1 MNASCK
7 SVIRILGGCIFQ
19 VYFLSARVHPGETP
33 ASFVFNGFLDFILRR
48 DDPRAMML
56 REKYVFKLIPMLN
69 PDGVKRG
76 HYRTDSRGV
85 NLNRVYLDP
94 DPVLHPTIYAAKS
107 VVMYHH
113 GKGQQVEDKVCTC
126 QNENNNFV
134 DQRSDEK
141 TDLEKE
147 MQDDA
152 DSTLASLT
160 QSCDITDKNDSIL
173 GERFSPEGME
183 NSESIVRTKSDD
195 GMTIVSAESPDLD
208 NNKTD
213 QDNSI
218 SNEADSKHN
227 LCANDGPIIEEN
239 SNSTSDNKTVNTQ
252 QCDNKNINNEDEE
265 KLLNALPDIN
275 DNISVCKC
283 FSESSDTVNEGPL
296 EYYVDLHG
304 HASKR
309 GCFVYANYLDNE
321 DNYVQSIM
329 YPKLMSINSANFDF
343 TGCNFTEKNMYSK
356 DKRDGM
362 SKEGSGRVAIF
373 KATSIVHR

>member
-1 MNASCK
+1 M
-7 SVIRILGGCIFQ
+7 
-19 VYFLSARVHPGETP
+19 YFLSARVHPGETP

-48 DDPRAMML
+48 DDPRAVML

-94 DPVLHPTIYAAKS
+94 DPLLHPTIYASKA

-113 GKGQQVEDKVCTC
+113 SKGQQIENRVCVC
-126 QNENNNFV
+126 QNNNENVQVESLN
-134 DQRSDEK
+134 EK
-141 TDLEKE
+141 IDLEK
-147 MQDDA
+147 QVDDDV
-152 DSTLASLT
+152 DSTLVSLT
-160 QSCDITDKNDSIL
+160 QSCDIAEKNDSIL
-173 GERFSPEGME
+173 GERLSPEGME
-183 NSESIVRTKSDD
+183 NNDGVIGTKSDD
-195 GMTIVSAESPDLD
+195 IMTVVSAESPDFDHNKKDLCNSND
-208 NNKTD
+208 NACDVKQTT
-213 QDNSI
+213 
-218 SNEADSKHN
+218 
-227 LCANDGPIIEEN
+227 NDGL
-239 SNSTSDNKTVNTQ
+239 TSDGNLNAPSDTETADKEQHHN
-252 QCDNKNINNEDEE
+252 NNNNEEDT
-265 KLLNALPDIN
+265 KHFNSVPDTN
-275 DNISVCKC
+275 DDITVCKC
-283 FSESSDTVNEGPL
+283 YSGCSDVVNEGPL

-321 DNYVQSIM
+321 ESYVKSIM